1 MTACCPELRADQQIL
16 VDWIQPRSR
25 VLDLGCGDGTLL
37 RCLMKQKQVSGYGI
51 DFEDERILASMAH
64 VVPVIQADIEHG
76 LSEYFDD
83 DSFDYVIMSQTLQA
97 LSRPDQ
103 TLLEMVR
110 VGRQAIVAFP
120 NFGNWDN
127 RAQLLFKGRMPM
139 TETLPHQWF
148 NTPNIHLCTV
158 RDFELLCRRLGLRV
172 LELAVL
178 NERLHR
184 DLASRLAPNLL
195 GEVALFRVERL
206 PSA

>member
-1 MTACCPELRADQQIL
+1 MSGCYDHMRADQQIL
-16 VDWIQPRSR
+16 VDWIKPGSR
-25 VLDLGCGDGTLL
+25 VLDLGCGDGALL
-37 RCLMKQKQVSGYGI
+37 HCLMQQKEVSGYGI
-51 DFEDERILASMAH
+51 DYEDERILASMARG
-64 VVPVIQADIEHG
+64 VPVIQADIERG

-120 NFGNWDN
+120 NFGNLDN
-127 RAQLLFKGRMPM
+127 RAQLLFKGQMPV
-139 TETLPHQWF
+139 TETLPNEWY

-158 RDFELLCRRLGLRV
+158 RDFEKLCRKLGLRV
-172 LELAVL
+172 LESAVL

-184 DLASRLAPNLL
+184 NLASRLAPNLF

-206 PSA
+206 TR